1 MAGGRGVRPGGGTVL
16 ELWLIRHGETDW
28 NVDGRIQGFADQPLN
43 DKGRRQAGL
52 LAGRLRDTGFDAVY
66 ASDLERARVTAEMG
80 LPGADVRLDP
90 RLRELSY
97 GIFEG
102 KSWTTLDAREAAAA
116 RHWSEDRFGRRIPGG
131 ESYGDLMERV
141 AAFHADLP
149 TRGRVAA
156 FSHGG
161 TIRSALYGILGRP
174 TPGAWR
180 VEIDNTSIT
189 RLRFDGRG
197 PTVVTI
203 NDHAHVCAADA
214 A

>member
-1 MAGGRGVRPGGGTVL
+1 VL

-28 NVDGRIQGFADQPLN
+28 NVDGRIQGFSDRPLN

-52 LAGRLRDTGFDAVY
+52 LAERFREMEMRFDAVY
-66 ASDLERARVTAEMG
+66 ASDLERARVTAEVS
-80 LPGADVRLDP
+80 LPGAEIRLDP

-102 KSWTTLDAREAAAA
+102 KVWDRLDADEAAAA

-131 ESYGDLMERV
+131 ESYADLMDRM
-141 AAFHADLP
+141 ASFRADLP
-149 TRGRVAA
+149 PRARVAA

-180 VEIDNTSIT
+180 VDIDNTSIT
-189 RLRFDGRG
+189 RLRFDRRG
-197 PTVVTI
+197 TTVVTI
-203 NDHAHVCAADA
+203 NDHAHIFEVDRVAGVGAR
-214 A
+214 

>member
-1 MAGGRGVRPGGGTVL
+1 ML
-16 ELWLIRHGETDW
+16 ELWLIRHGETAW
-28 NVDGRIQGFADQPLN
+28 NVDGRIQGFSDEPLN
-43 DKGRRQAGL
+43 DKGRRQAAL
-52 LAGRLRDTGFDAVY
+52 LAARLCETRFDAVY
-66 ASDLERARVTAEMG
+66 ASDLERARVTAEIG
-80 LPGADVRLDP
+80 LPGAEVRLDP

-102 KSWTTLDAREAAAA
+102 KVWTGLDADEGAAA

-131 ESYGDLMERV
+131 ESYGDLMERM
-141 AAFHADLP
+141 AAFRSGLP
-149 TRGRVAA
+149 PRGRFAA

-180 VEIDNTSIT
+180 VDIDNTSIT
-189 RLRFDGRG
+189 RLRFDDRG
-197 PTVVTI
+197 ATVVTI
-203 NDHAHVCAADA
+203 NDHAHIFATDA

>member
-1 MAGGRGVRPGGGTVL
+1 ML
-16 ELWLIRHGETDW
+16 ELWWIRHGETDW
-28 NVDGRIQGFADQPLN
+28 NVDGRIQGFADRPLN
-43 DKGRRQAGL
+43 DKGRRQAEL
-52 LAGRLRDTGFDAVY
+52 LARRLRATRFDAVY
-66 ASDLERARVTAEMG
+66 ASDLQRARATAEMG
-80 LPGADVRLDP
+80 LPGAEVRLDP

-102 KSWTTLDAREAAAA
+102 KTWTGLDAQESAAA

-131 ESYGDLMERV
+131 ESYGDLMERI

-149 TRGRVAA
+149 ARGRVAA

-161 TIRSALYGILGRP
+161 TIRSALYGVLGRP

-189 RLRFDGRG
+189 RLRFDDRG
-197 PTVVTI
+197 TTVVTI
-203 NDHAHVCAADA
+203 NDHAHVVEADPG
-214 A
+214 